1 VAQKSSAASCPEPR
15 SAVHLHAWSLFDRL
29 IAIPTWL
36 TNPELVGSPAAAEAD
51 LDDASETFERLSDP
65 VRLEI
70 LTTLHRSA
78 DPIRYA
84 DLQASLSIRD
94 NGRLNYHLRQLD
106 DLIYREDGRYALS
119 DRGERL
125 IRQVAAAGLPP
136 E

>member
-1 VAQKSSAASCPEPR
+1 M
-15 SAVHLHAWSLFDRL
+15 
-29 IAIPTWL
+29 AIPTWL
-36 TNPELVGSPAAAEAD
+36 TNPDLVGSPAANDAD

-70 LTTLHRSA
+70 LTTLYRHSE
-78 DPIRYA
+78 PIRYA
-84 DLQASLSIRD
+84 DLRASLSIRD

-106 DLIYREDGRYALS
+106 DLVERDDGRYALS

-125 IRQVAAAGLPP
+125 LRQVGVADLRNS

>member
-1 VAQKSSAASCPEPR
+1 M
-15 SAVHLHAWSLFDRL
+15 
-29 IAIPTWL
+29 AIPTWL

-84 DLQASLSIRD
+84 DLRASLSIRD